1 MVEKKGAAPRP
12 IPPRK
17 GEGAT
22 ASGEARKAQSRIVVG
37 LDTNSVA
44 REALSLAARL
54 AASVDARLK
63 GVFVEDEN
71 LLSLCGLPF
80 AREIS
85 FSGEVRQI
93 DHERMLRAMRAQ
105 AETARR
111 VLQRVASEAHV
122 DWSFDVARGR
132 PLESLAACATSE
144 DTVVFRSPEGTAREV
159 GRAVRSATHEVR
171 ADVLL
176 VARGVGAGGL
186 FGGTSSRMAAPG
198 VVAQV
203 ARPIAAA
210 DDGSSAGQ
218 ACSAFAETLAAR
230 SGLPFYRLA
239 LVGRD
244 MAEIAAAARR
254 ANAGLI
260 VINAERLGSDE
271 DAARLS
277 AAAGC
282 PLLLLGAGREL
293 RGSTISTENQQ
304 RENGR

>member
-1 MVEKKGAAPRP
+1 MTEPSNRSHE
-12 IPPRK
+12 
-17 GEGAT
+17 GEGAS
-22 ASGEARKAQSRIVVG
+22 ASAEKHKTLNRVVVG
-37 LDTNSVA
+37 LDTHSVA
-44 REALSLAARL
+44 REALSLAVRL

-63 GVFVEDEN
+63 GIFVEDEN

-85 FSGEVRQI
+85 LSGEVRQI
-93 DHERMLRAMRAQ
+93 EHGRMLRDMRAQ

-122 DWSFDVARGR
+122 DWSFDIARGR
-132 PLESLAACATSE
+132 PLTSLATFASSG
-144 DTVVFRSPEGTAREV
+144 DTLVLRAPEGTAGEI

-176 VARGVGAGGL
+176 VARGVGVGALFAGAA
-186 FGGTSSRMAAPG
+186 SRMDRPAA
-198 VVAQV
+198 AARM
-203 ARPIAAA
+203 ARPIAAV
-210 DDGSSAGQ
+210 DDGSSIGQ
-218 ACSAFAETLAAR
+218 ICSGFAEALAAR
-230 SGLPFYRLA
+230 AGLPFYRLPI
-239 LVGRD
+239 VGRD

-282 PLLLLGAGREL
+282 PLLLLGAGRDLQGASINPEDL
-293 RGSTISTENQQ
+293 KKET
-304 RENGR
+304 GR

>member
-1 MVEKKGAAPRP
+1 MAE
-12 IPPRK
+12 RK
-17 GEGAT
+17 GTTEPT
-22 ASGEARKAQSRIVVG
+22 TPASAGGGPSPSAEVLRMRSRVVVG
-37 LDTNSVA
+37 LDTHSVA

-54 AASVDARLK
+54 AASVNARLK
-63 GVFVEDEN
+63 GIFIEDEN

-85 FSGEVRQI
+85 LSGEVREI
-93 DHERMLRAMRAQ
+93 DHARMLRDMRAQ

-111 VLQRVASEAHV
+111 VLQRAAAEAHV
-122 DWSFDVARGR
+122 DWSFDVARGH
-132 PLESLAACATSE
+132 PLASLAASATSE
-144 DTVVFRSPEGTAREV
+144 DTIVIRSPEGTPGEI

-176 VARGVGAGGL
+176 VARGIGVSGL
-186 FGGTSSRMAAPG
+186 FAAGTSHGTRRHSAARTAQP
-198 VVAQV
+198 VV
-203 ARPIAAA
+203 AA
-210 DDGSSAGQ
+210 DDGSSIGQ
-218 ACSAFAETLAAR
+218 ACSGFAEALAAR
-230 SGLPFYRLA
+230 AGLPFYRLPIT
-239 LVGRD
+239 GSD

-282 PLLLLGAGREL
+282 PLLLLGAGRDP
-293 RGSTISTENQQ
+293 RGTIINTESQ
-304 RENGR
+304 